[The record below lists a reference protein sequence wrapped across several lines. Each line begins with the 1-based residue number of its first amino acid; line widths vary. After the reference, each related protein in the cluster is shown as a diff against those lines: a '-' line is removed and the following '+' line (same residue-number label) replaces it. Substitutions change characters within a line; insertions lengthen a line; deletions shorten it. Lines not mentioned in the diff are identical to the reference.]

1 MWRKCW
7 RVRETPVRTQRRSW
21 RGGRPDRGPAGSA
34 HCCSPAAKG
43 EGRRRHRG
51 RRTTREVACH
61 GRRQTRTVG
70 TAALTEDTGRCRSE
84 AAGPTRGRGHF
95 PPRPQV
101 SPQRPRTPPSP
112 SKSPSRFCRQ
122 KIRPAIHVESS
133 GTPNSR
139 ANRRLWCGA
148 GRLPSPLCPGHRDP
162 GAGGRGTGTGPPRD
176 GLWGGA
182 GWGEAGHG
190 RPRPARPYPDPS
202 PGPAC
207 TAEHLSGVV
216 PSPGPCPTAPH
227 PQAHLPPSHS
237 RQVAWVL
244 SAAHRLLVRLELEPV
259 PVQECAHMSVH
270 ACV

>member
-1 MWRKCW
+1 MPRQA
-7 RVRETPVRTQRRSW
+7 TDPH
-21 RGGRPDRGPAGSA
+21 GGN
-34 HCCSPAAKG
+34 CK
-43 EGRRRHRG
+43 
-51 RRTTREVACH
+51 
-61 GRRQTRTVG
+61 TRTVG

-176 GLWGGA
+176 GLCGGGA

-216 PSPGPCPTAPH
+216 PARGPALPH
-227 PQAHLPPSHS
+227 PTPRHTCPHHTAGRWPGS
-237 RQVAWVL
+237 
-244 SAAHRLLVRLELEPV
+244 
-259 PVQECAHMSVH
+259 
-270 ACV
+270 

>member
-7 RVRETPVRTQRRSW
+7 RVPETPVRTQRRSW

-51 RRTTREVACH
+51 RRTTREVARH

-84 AAGPTRGRGHF
+84 AAGPTRGRRHF

-133 GTPNSR
+133 GTRNSR

-176 GLWGGA
+176 GLCGG
-182 GWGEAGHG
+182 GGGG
-190 RPRPARPYPDPS
+190 RL
-202 PGPAC
+202 G
-207 TAEHLSGVV
+207 
-216 PSPGPCPTAPH
+216 
-227 PQAHLPPSHS
+227 
-237 RQVAWVL
+237 
-244 SAAHRLLVRLELEPV
+244 
-259 PVQECAHMSVH
+259 
-270 ACV
+270 

>member
-7 RVRETPVRTQRRSW
+7 RVRETPVRTQRQLARQQAGPRTRGVSALLLASSQ
-21 RGGRPDRGPAGSA
+21 GGRA
-34 HCCSPAAKG
+34 SPASGTMHNSGGSSPRQA
-43 EGRRRHRG
+43 
-51 RRTTREVACH
+51 TDPH
-61 GRRQTRTVG
+61 GGNCKTRTVG

-176 GLWGGA
+176 GLCGG
-182 GWGEAGHG
+182 GGGG
-190 RPRPARPYPDPS
+190 RL
-202 PGPAC
+202 G
-207 TAEHLSGVV
+207 
-216 PSPGPCPTAPH
+216 
-227 PQAHLPPSHS
+227 
-237 RQVAWVL
+237 
-244 SAAHRLLVRLELEPV
+244 
-259 PVQECAHMSVH
+259 
-270 ACV
+270 

>member
-51 RRTTREVACH
+51 RRTTREVARH

-101 SPQRPRTPPSP
+101 SPQRPRTRHPRRSPHHASADRRSAPPFTWSLQGP
-112 SKSPSRFCRQ
+112 RTAERIGAFGVELDACHPRSA
-122 KIRPAIHVESS
+122 PATETQ
-133 GTPNSR
+133 GQ
-139 ANRRLWCGA
+139 GA
-148 GRLPSPLCPGHRDP
+148 EGQAQGPRETDC
-162 GAGGRGTGTGPPRD
+162 AGG
-176 GLWGGA
+176 GGA
-182 GWGEAGHG
+182 
-190 RPRPARPYPDPS
+190 
-202 PGPAC
+202 
-207 TAEHLSGVV
+207 
-216 PSPGPCPTAPH
+216 
-227 PQAHLPPSHS
+227 
-237 RQVAWVL
+237 
-244 SAAHRLLVRLELEPV
+244 RLG
-259 PVQECAHMSVH
+259 
-270 ACV
+270 

>member
-1 MWRKCW
+1 MHN
-7 RVRETPVRTQRRSW
+7 S
-21 RGGRPDRGPAGSA
+21 GGS
-34 HCCSPAAKG
+34 SPRQA
-43 EGRRRHRG
+43 
-51 RRTTREVACH
+51 TDPH
-61 GRRQTRTVG
+61 GGNCKTRTVG

-133 GTPNSR
+133 GTRNSR

-176 GLWGGA
+176 GLCGGGGP

-202 PGPAC
+202 PGRAPLWC
-207 TAEHLSGVV
+207 G
-216 PSPGPCPTAPH
+216 PRPGPCPTAPH